1 MVMGSG
7 ASSDVAAAAADVIAA
22 DRAFW
27 SKTMDVP
34 VAHGDTATSAKVYVS
49 GGGAV
54 SLTFGDFGHDT
65 SVWTTLPGLRA
76 LIGHLM
82 AAAVRAEIAG
92 IETPLP
98 APPEALDP
106 PEVPW

>member
-54 SLTFGDFGHDT
+54 SRVSSFL
-65 SVWTTLPGLRA
+65 A
-76 LIGHLM
+76 LIIHQIDSL
-82 AAAVRAEIAG
+82 
-92 IETPLP
+92 L
-98 APPEALDP
+98 
-106 PEVPW
+106 